1 MTEAGYF
8 VTADKFLKN
17 LMKKL
22 ITKPLIN
29 RLIKMLNVLNDLT
42 RTLELLEEIE
52 KKLEDYLE
60 VKRRLFPRFYFIS
73 NDELV
78 EVLANSNNMSMVQKN
93 ISKLYE
99 GVG

>member
-22 ITKPLIN
+22 FTKPLLN

-42 RTLELLEEIE
+42 KTL
-52 KKLEDYLE
+52 
-60 VKRRLFPRFYFIS
+60 
-73 NDELV
+73 
-78 EVLANSNNMSMVQKN
+78 
-93 ISKLYE
+93 
-99 GVG
+99 